1 MRTSTADDG
10 SIMIHVSAKS
20 TGRDKSPSSNPLN
33 TAPGE

>member
-1 MRTSTADDG
+1 
-10 SIMIHVSAKS
+10 MIHVSAKS